1 MMKKMLASCV
11 ALSFLISGVAYAETA
26 APAPLTK
33 MEKKAEKKMAEKKM
47 EEHKAMEP
55 KAEKKMAEHKAME
68 PKAEKKM
75 AEHKVMEHK
84 TEEAK
89 KPHELTAQQMKM
101 KTCNARAKGMKGEQ
115 RKSFMRECLKKK

>member
-26 APAPLTK
+26 ASAAPMK
-33 MEKKAEKKMAEKKM
+33 MEKKAEKKMAEKKV
-47 EEHKAMEP
+47 E
-55 KAEKKMAEHKAME
+55 EHKAME